1 MKSFNRKGGTEM
13 TDKELA
19 KRMSEL
25 CDAFKEMC
33 QARDC
38 EGCEMEAYAK
48 EGVCCHAWIW
58 KRLRAETCGTMD
70 VCPAAQKEAEAA
82 AAPNESPKAKEE
94 DKLPKWCKV
103 GQWVLIN
110 NTLCKISEVNDDP
123 YSPFTVKDVY
133 GKCMFAHPRVIC
145 PVRFRSYTYE
155 EAKGLL
161 GKTME
166 CERNG
171 KHSAYLVTAVQ
182 EFSGHVEI
190 NGYPHSWLAEKFNA
204 TIDGVPIGV
213 PEVDVE
219 AMKGGAE

>member
-1 MKSFNRKGGTEM
+1 M
-13 TDKELA
+13 TDMQLA
-19 KRMSEL
+19 KRLAEL
-25 CDAFKEMC
+25 RTEFGRMC
-33 QARDC
+33 LAHDCKDC
-38 EGCEMEAYAK
+38 ELDPIAK
-48 EGVCCHAWIW
+48 EFGGSTCLPMYIW
-58 KRLRAETCGTMD
+58 KKMMAE
-70 VCPAAQKEAEAA
+70 EEAA

-182 EFSGHVEI
+182 ECSGHAEL
-190 NGYPHSWLAEKFNA
+190 NGYSHEWLVEKFNA
-204 TIDGVPIGV
+204 TIDGIPIGV
-213 PEVDVE
+213 PEVDKE
-219 AMKGGAE
+219 ALEGGAE